1 MIKKVLAGAAL
12 ASAATMAATGVASAT
27 TTAGPGAENHT
38 ATNAG
43 EMNHAARVAYG
54 ETASGSGTAS
64 DFATRNGDTAIGGDA
79 SGILN
84 TYGAPLVNVDLRCAV
99 PNAEGVGGNVL
110 GGPSAACPVAPV
122 DQFDAPRRII

>member
-12 ASAATMAATGVASAT
+12 ASAATLAASGAASAHT
-27 TTAGPGAENHT
+27 SGPGAENMT
-38 ATNAG
+38 ATRAG
-43 EMNHAARVAYG
+43 EMNSAARVAYG
-54 ETASGSGTAS
+54 PTADGTGSAS

>member
-1 MIKKVLAGAAL
+1 MIKTVLAGAAL
-12 ASAATMAATGVASAT
+12 ASVATIAASGVASAT
-27 TTAGPGAENHT
+27 TDGVGAENMT
-38 ATNAG
+38 ATNAA
-43 EMNHAARVAYG
+43 EANHAARVAYG

-99 PNAEGVGGNVL
+99 PNAQGVGGNVL
-110 GGPSAACPVAPV
+110 GGPMAACPVAPV
-122 DQFDAPRRII
+122 DQFDGPERII